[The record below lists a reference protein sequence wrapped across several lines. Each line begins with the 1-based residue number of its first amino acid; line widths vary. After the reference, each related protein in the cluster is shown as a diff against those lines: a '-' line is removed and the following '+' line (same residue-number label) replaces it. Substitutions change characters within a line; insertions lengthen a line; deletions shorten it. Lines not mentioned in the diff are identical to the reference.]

1 MSQYDCQGAIRG
13 YCLIEGLGFSV
24 LGEGSRV
31 YRVGFRGLQG
41 LGFRVRLAMGVAS
54 LRPKTKTLNPKP
66 KQSPCFD

>member
-41 LGFRVRLAMGVAS
+41 FGFD
-54 LRPKTKTLNPKP
+54 LRWGLLP
-66 KQSPCFD
+66 